1 MGDVITETYL
11 KQIHSIAQ
19 SHGAVRIRVFGSHA
33 KGTAHKLSDLDLLV
47 DLEEG
52 RDLLD
57 LVGLK
62 QDLESLLGH
71 SVDVVTEGAL
81 SPYLREK
88 IMQEARPL

>member
-11 KQIHSIAQ
+11 KQIQSIAR
-19 SHGAVRIRVFGSHA
+19 SHGAVRIRVFGSQA

-71 SVDVVTEGAL
+71 SVDVVTEGGL
-81 SPYLREK
+81 SPYLRDK
-88 IMQEARPL
+88 IIQEARPL